1 MFSGKVSNSKASK
14 ISKNNDQKY
23 FEPRVVSGEIPSM
36 WKGLQIMAAKQKLT
50 KNLSF
55 QVCSRCN
62 YTLLH

>member
-23 FEPRVVSGEIPSM
+23 FEPRVVSGEIQSM

-55 QVCSRCN
+55 QV
-62 YTLLH
+62 